1 VLEDEFKFPTEQDLA
16 EVTGNRELR
25 AASLKSFETD
35 AQVRHDPNGS
45 SID

>member
-1 VLEDEFKFPTEQDLA
+1 VLEDELEFPAEQDLVEIA
-16 EVTGNRELR
+16 GNRELR